1 MVLNKT
7 LSPLLICLLV
17 LVPSSTLAQLAKGDI
32 LVNEVMFNPLPGG
45 ADYVEL
51 YNHTDKNIPL
61 GDLRLARMDGDS
73 VARLYKIADSGFLAP
88 KGLIAIT
95 TDEAYVRDNYSVP
108 HPDRLVQVTSMPA
121 YNDASGCVAVASVDT
136 VILDR
141 FDYTEKMHS
150 RLLRDVEGVALER
163 RSTEAP
169 TDNPSNW
176 YSAASTAGFGTPTH
190 TNSQS
195 HEFLFLDDDFM
206 AEPTVFSPDGD
217 GYNDLL
223 NLTYDL
229 GQCDLSANITVMDR
243 HGRVARNLARGAIL
257 GCHGTLT
264 WDGADDNGALCPRGN
279 YVIVV
284 ESYNENGAKQ
294 SWRRTIVLVRKQ

>member
-17 LVPSSTLAQLAKGDI
+17 LVPSSALAQLAKGDI

-121 YNDASGCVAVASVDT
+121 YWRA
-136 VILDR
+136 I
-141 FDYTEKMHS
+141 
-150 RLLRDVEGVALER
+150 
-163 RSTEAP
+163 
-169 TDNPSNW
+169 
-176 YSAASTAGFGTPTH
+176 TAETL
-190 TNSQS
+190 SQ
-195 HEFLFLDDDFM
+195 
-206 AEPTVFSPDGD
+206 PVG
-217 GYNDLL
+217 
-223 NLTYDL
+223 
-229 GQCDLSANITVMDR
+229 
-243 HGRVARNLARGAIL
+243 
-257 GCHGTLT
+257 
-264 WDGADDNGALCPRGN
+264 
-279 YVIVV
+279 
-284 ESYNENGAKQ
+284 
-294 SWRRTIVLVRKQ
+294 